1 MNNKMREILTKISP
15 IEIYDCNREVSN
27 SRQIFFIKNDTLY
40 RKKMIRE
47 LVAHKIAILYRQNRC
62 DLPQGFK

>member
-27 SRQIFFIKNDTLY
+27 SRQIFFIKNFVSEENDS
-40 RKKMIRE
+40 RIGG
-47 LVAHKIAILYRQNRC
+47 AQNC
-62 DLPQGFK
+62 NFVSTE